1 MSTPPP
7 PEAVLLIGVQASGK
21 SSFAKEK
28 LFDSHVRIN
37 LDMLRTRNREA
48 LILDACLTVGQ
59 SFVIDNTNP
68 TCQERA
74 RYIEAARSKGFRV
87 VGYYFQSAIEA
98 SLRRNAER
106 CDAARVPETGVR
118 GTHARLE
125 LPSPDEGFDALFY
138 VSLTPGGFSVQEWRD
153 EVR

>member
-21 SSFAKEK
+21 SSFAREK

-37 LDMLRTRNREA
+37 LDMLRTRNRETR
-48 LILDACLTVGQ
+48 ILDACLDAGQ

-68 TCQERA
+68 TRQERA
-74 RYIEAARSKGFRV
+74 RYIEAAQPKGFRI
-87 VGYYFQSAIEA
+87 VGYYFQSEIEA
-98 SLRRNAER
+98 SLRRNAARE
-106 CDAARVPETGVR
+106 AADRVPDVGVR

-125 LPSPDEGFDALFY
+125 LPSPSEGFDSLFY
-138 VSLTPGGFSVQEWRD
+138 VSLTPEGFCVQEWQ
-153 EVR
+153 E